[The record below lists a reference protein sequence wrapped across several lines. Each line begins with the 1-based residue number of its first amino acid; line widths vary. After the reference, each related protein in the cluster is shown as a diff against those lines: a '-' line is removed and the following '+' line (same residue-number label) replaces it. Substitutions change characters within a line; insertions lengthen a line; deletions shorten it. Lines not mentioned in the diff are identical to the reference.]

1 MKNIVFA
8 LFLIGCFGCA
18 TGIPVPAVV
27 SDPYI
32 PVFPK
37 QESPSARPTGSIF
50 ADELGSRLF
59 GHKQSFAVGD
69 VITVILTESTQA
81 QRRSGLEAVKE
92 GTNIPLKGLKSII
105 ESPIGVPIS
114 GKRGWMR
121 RQAKDSFLATDFD
134 DLTVETKGRGT
145 ANQAASLDG
154 AIAVL
159 ITQVLPNGNLVIQ
172 GQKRLS
178 LSEGSETVR
187 LSGIVSASDI
197 QPDNTVLSSRI
208 AGAQIAY
215 QGTGE
220 LAEFAKVNWGT
231 RFFNKVWPF

>member
-1 MKNIVFA
+1 MKI
-8 LFLIGCFGCA
+8 LIILSLIIGSFGCA
-18 TGIPVPAVV
+18 TGVPVPTVV
-27 SDPYI
+27 SDPYV

-37 QESPSARPTGSIF
+37 QHSSSVRPTGSIF
-50 ADELGSRLF
+50 ADEQGSRLF

-92 GTNIPLKGLKSII
+92 GTNIPLKGLKNVFQN
-105 ESPIGVPIS
+105 PANVPLGGYS
-114 GKRGWMR
+114 WL
-121 RQAKDSFLATDFD
+121 QNQSKDSFLSTDFD

-145 ANQAASLDG
+145 ANQAASLNG

-159 ITQVLPNGNLVIQ
+159 VTQVLPNGNLVIQ

>member
-1 MKNIVFA
+1 MHHRSPNRGAPKAAFWLQNNLKIR
-8 LFLIGCFGCA
+8 FL
-18 TGIPVPAVV
+18 
-27 SDPYI
+27 
-32 PVFPK
+32 
-37 QESPSARPTGSIF
+37 SA
-50 ADELGSRLF
+50 
-59 GHKQSFAVGD
+59 
-69 VITVILTESTQA
+69 
-81 QRRSGLEAVKE
+81 
-92 GTNIPLKGLKSII
+92 
-105 ESPIGVPIS
+105 
-114 GKRGWMR
+114 
-121 RQAKDSFLATDFD
+121 DFE

-145 ANQAASLDG
+145 ANQAASLNG

-159 ITQVLPNGNLVIQ
+159 VTQVLPNGNLVIQ

-220 LAEFAKVNWGT
+220 LQNLP
-231 RFFNKVWPF
+231 R

>member
-1 MKNIVFA
+1 MKN
-8 LFLIGCFGCA
+8 LLILLLLVGCFGCA
-18 TGIPVPAVV
+18 TGIPVPTVV

-37 QESPSARPTGSIF
+37 QATSSVRPTGSIF
-50 ADELGSRLF
+50 ADEHGSRLF

-92 GTNIPLKGLKSII
+92 GTNIPLKGLKNII
-105 ESPIGVPIS
+105 GAPLNSYPQGYS
-114 GKRGWMR
+114 WLKR
-121 RQAKDSFLATDFD
+121 QSQDAFLATDFD

-145 ANQAASLDG
+145 ANQAASLNG

-159 ITQVLPNGNLVIQ
+159 VTQVLPNGNLVIQ

-231 RFFNKVWPF
+231 RFFNTVWPF

>member
-1 MKNIVFA
+1 MA
-8 LFLIGCFGCA
+8 C
-18 TGIPVPAVV
+18 
-27 SDPYI
+27 
-32 PVFPK
+32 
-37 QESPSARPTGSIF
+37 
-50 ADELGSRLF
+50 RL
-59 GHKQSFAVGD
+59 Q
-69 VITVILTESTQA
+69 VITLAPKAI
-81 QRRSGLEAVKE
+81 QR
-92 GTNIPLKGLKSII
+92 
-105 ESPIGVPIS
+105 
-114 GKRGWMR
+114 
-121 RQAKDSFLATDFD
+121 FLPCNHFE

-145 ANQAASLDG
+145 ANQAASLNG
-154 AIAVL
+154 AIGFSN
-159 ITQVLPNGNLVIQ
+159 QVLPNGNLVIQ

-220 LAEFAKVNWGT
+220 LADFAKVNWGT

>member
-1 MKNIVFA
+1 M
-8 LFLIGCFGCA
+8 
-18 TGIPVPAVV
+18 
-27 SDPYI
+27 
-32 PVFPK
+32 
-37 QESPSARPTGSIF
+37 
-50 ADELGSRLF
+50 
-59 GHKQSFAVGD
+59 
-69 VITVILTESTQA
+69 
-81 QRRSGLEAVKE
+81 
-92 GTNIPLKGLKSII
+92 
-105 ESPIGVPIS
+105 
-114 GKRGWMR
+114 
-121 RQAKDSFLATDFD
+121 
-134 DLTVETKGRGT
+134 ETKGRGT
-145 ANQAASLDG
+145 ANQAASLNG

-159 ITQVLPNGNLVIQ
+159 VTQVLPNGNLVIQ